1 MDRVQVITL
10 EESPFAVGSDGK
22 PLIKTPKV
30 STAGL
35 AAQAVVGL
43 LQLDL
48 GPPYGPQLFGVH
60 WEQEYGETEDIHL
73 FIKHGFVF
81 PDGAVVIVVGMKP
94 VDEFWPGALFPQ
106 PESKQEAK

>member
-1 MDRVQVITL
+1 L
-10 EESPFAVGSDGK
+10 
-22 PLIKTPKV
+22 
-30 STAGL
+30 
-35 AAQAVVGL
+35 
-43 LQLDL
+43 
-48 GPPYGPQLFGVH
+48 H

-94 VDEFWPGALFPQ
+94 VDEFWPGALFPL